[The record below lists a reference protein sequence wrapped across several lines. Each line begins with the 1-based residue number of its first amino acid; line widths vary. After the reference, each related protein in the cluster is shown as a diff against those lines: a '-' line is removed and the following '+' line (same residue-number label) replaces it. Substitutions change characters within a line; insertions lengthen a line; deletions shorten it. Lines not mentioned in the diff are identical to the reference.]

1 MRKYGRWMLALGI
14 MAGSSAVAN
23 AQSQFVGQR
32 AVAGRYASQA
42 PQQSASYNQQMAE
55 QIAGALRNAQLRGY
69 DVEIEFKEGVAV
81 LQGKVKDSAN
91 KANASRAVQALQGV
105 KRVDN
110 RLQVLEQGA
119 APIVQKTVA
128 PPPPPEAPPVR
139 SASFQGNGGQ
149 PVQQTQFAAPQ
160 GQSNQQVAQGIASAL
175 SSAGLQGYD
184 VDIRFQDGTAVL
196 AGSVGTPQQRAMAQ
210 QITSQVSGVRQVS
223 NQLQIAGPPIRRTA
237 YDANSAAPAMTGPPP
252 MAAPGMP
259 GPPMGGMPMG
269 APSMGAMPGGPSPM
283 MGGIGG
289 GGGAAIYGSPNL
301 PDYAWPSY
309 AQYPNSAAI
318 TYPKQYS
325 ASAWPYIGP
334 YYPYPQVPLGWRQA
348 QLEWDDGHWQLS
360 FNKKTDKWFWFMQ
373 PKNWGN
379 HE

>member
-32 AVAGRYASQA
+32 VVAGRYASQA

-81 LQGKVKDSAN
+81 LQGKVKDRAN
-91 KANASRAVQALQGV
+91 KDNASRAVQALQGV

-110 RLQVLEQGA
+110 RLQVLEQSA

-139 SASFQGNGGQ
+139 SASFQGKGGQ
-149 PVQQTQFAAPQ
+149 PVQQTQFAPSQ

-223 NQLQIAGPPIRRTA
+223 NQLQISGPPIRRTA
-237 YDANSAAPAMTGPPP
+237 YDANAPALSGPPP
-252 MAAPGMP
+252 MAAPAMAA
-259 GPPMGGMPMG
+259 PPMGMPMG
-269 APSMGAMPGGPSPM
+269 APSMGGMPGGPSPM
-283 MGGIGG
+283 VGGIGGGG

-318 TYPKQYS
+318 TYPTQYS